1 MARTGTPFGGLA
13 GEMLSRTISIGAI
26 FTGLIFLAVVGT
38 LGTVAPRIGS
48 DLVVLAAAQFLVSF
62 FLAHFTVEGYSD
74 QWERAGRPIPPTEV
88 GTVALRYMAL
98 AIILLAPLL
107 VAVRSRDAAL
117 AMLIAPTGS
126 AIALLV
132 YLLAVAASPPALLVV
147 AVSASSWSDLVSPAH
162 WGSRFRGRWID
173 FFLIYVI
180 FVGAL
185 FCLVLV
191 GLPIVAFAW
200 TKSTETLEATSA
212 GVALFATGFT
222 ISLLGRLCG
231 SFAIPPAPEATE
243 TRPASLHPS
252 LSQFKGVVAAR
263 SEVAGGS
270 MPPTAVAASRKAAL
284 LDAGARVEQLRATHG
299 ADSTALAAALRE
311 LDGTFLPHPSVRQA
325 LAVAL
330 VAAGRQQEALDV
342 AREAIP
348 SCMKTGS
355 VAAAALIYEA
365 LLPSGE
371 TFGLAKEQIVALG
384 DALKSMKRYTA
395 AVKVYAGVLSSNAGD
410 VKAMKGM
417 IAVAQTLSQQQETA
431 ATAARIYGHLIS
443 HCPGSPL
450 LDFVNA
456 ERAKLDRKA
465 V

>member
-1 MARTGTPFGGLA
+1 MARTGTAFGGLA
-13 GEMLSRTISIGAI
+13 GEMLSRTTSIGAV
-26 FTGLIFLAVVGT
+26 FTGAIFFTAVGALAT
-38 LGTVAPRIGS
+38 AAPRIGS
-48 DLVVLAAAQFLVSF
+48 DLVVLATAQCLISF

-98 AIILLAPLL
+98 AIVLLAPLL
-107 VAVRSRDAAL
+107 VAVGSRDAAL
-117 AMLIAPTGS
+117 AMLMAPTGS
-126 AIALLV
+126 AIAVLV
-132 YLLAVAASPPALLVV
+132 YLLVIAASPPALLVV
-147 AVSASSWSDLVSPAH
+147 AVSATSWSDLVSPAH
-162 WGSRFRGRWID
+162 WRFRFRGRWID
-173 FFLIYVI
+173 FVLIYVI

-185 FCLVLV
+185 FCLVLA
-191 GLPIVAFAW
+191 GLPVVAFAW
-200 TKSTETLEATSA
+200 TKSPQTLEATSA

-231 SFAIPPAPEATE
+231 SFAIPPVSEATE
-243 TRPASLHPS
+243 TKPVSLHPS
-252 LSQFKGVVAAR
+252 LAQFKGVVAAR
-263 SEVAGGS
+263 SEDAGGS
-270 MPPTAVAASRKAAL
+270 TPPPTAAAPRKTAL
-284 LDAGARVEQLRATHG
+284 LDAGVRVEQLRATLG

-311 LDGTFLPHPSVRQA
+311 LDETFLPHPAVRQA

-395 AVKVYAGVLSSNAGD
+395 AVQVYAGVLSSNAGD
-410 VKAMKGM
+410 VKAMKGL
-417 IAVAQTLSQQQETA
+417 IAVAQTLSQQQGSA
-431 ATAARIYGHLIS
+431 ATAVRIYDHLVS

-456 ERAKLDRKA
+456 ERAKLGRKA